1 MDDDQ
6 YFINQRLINA
16 AKRGEEENVEEFVL
30 DPENKVDINCTDS
43 IGETSLHW
51 AAKNNHAEVIKVL
64 IRLKANVNAVQAGSL
79 DTPLHKAA
87 FKNNLD
93 AIRILVVDG
102 KANTNL
108 KNKDDR
114 TPLQLANDVECR
126 KLLVPSVDTSVD
138 DVVDEEDSDNE

>member
-16 AKRGEEENVEEFVL
+16 AKRGEEESVEEFVL
-30 DPENKVDINCTDS
+30 DTENKVDINCTDS

-51 AAKNNHAEVIKVL
+51 AAKNNHADVIKVL
-64 IRLKANVNAVQAGSL
+64 IRLKANVNVVQSSSL

-93 AIRILVVDG
+93 AVRALVIDG

-108 KNKDDR
+108 KNSDGR
-114 TPLQLANDVECR
+114 TALQLANDVECR
-126 KLLVPSVDTSVD
+126 KLLTPTVDTSVD
-138 DVVDEEDSDNE
+138 TVVDEEDSDNE